1 MAQGQLSLQWLPPL
15 EQLAEQ
21 LDYQVRYTAGSSPDW
36 KVPPARSPA
45 PRGSRGPEQPRPQP
59 GSSRRCCRSRGRPG
73 DKSWTCG
80 RAPAT
85 APRCGPG
92 PWGRGT
98 GAAGAPGPSPW
109 RWTLRPT
116 PVRAGAGGRGPGA
129 GGAAGAGERPSHG
142 RRSPGQAGSCRAPRC
157 CRWGSRGRC
166 WGCAAPSPRSAGK
179 DGAGMGGRGGAA
191 PGACPALPCR
201 ALPSTPASPR
211 AQHREAAAVAARPGP
226 AARPG
231 QLPARQRQAGAGEG
245 RGGAGLEP
253 PRLPPA
259 RAAPTVP
266 AAPRRRCTSSRRR
279 RRCCPACWRCCP
291 APRPP

>member
-59 GSSRRCCRSRGRPG
+59 GSSRRSCRSRGRPG

-109 RWTLRPT
+109 RWTPRPT

-129 GGAAGAGERPSHG
+129 RRGLGSARPTAAAPRGRLGRAERHAAAAGDRGGAAGAALRLPRALQVRTG
-142 RRSPGQAGSCRAPRC
+142 RE
-157 CRWGSRGRC
+157 W
-166 WGCAAPSPRSAGK
+166 
-179 DGAGMGGRGGAA
+179 GAGGGQHPVPAR
-191 PGACPALPCR
+191 PCPALPGP
-201 ALPSTPASPR
+201 ALHARLSPR
-211 AQHREAAAVAARPGP
+211 
-226 AARPG
+226 
-231 QLPARQRQAGAGEG
+231 
-245 RGGAGLEP
+245 
-253 PRLPPA
+253 
-259 RAAPTVP
+259 
-266 AAPRRRCTSSRRR
+266 
-279 RRCCPACWRCCP
+279 P
-291 APRPP
+291 AP